1 MQASRLK
8 VVSVAAFI
16 AVALLA
22 ATGVVLGSMT
32 DDADAAR
39 RPPLK
44 LLWAN
49 VGSDGFLNAGKG
61 ATAATKSGTGS
72 YEVTFVRNVIGCA
85 HTATLRGASSGEV
98 SVGTSSYFTPDAGS
112 QFAENNEVVVFTY
125 DSAGAY
131 ANRATYV
138 VINC

>member
-85 HTATLRGASSGEV
+85 HTATLQQSPGEV
-98 SVGTSSYFTPDAGS
+98 SVGTSSYFTPTAGN
-112 QFAENNEVVVFTY
+112 QDLENNEVVVFTY

-131 ANRATYV
+131 ANKATNV

>member
-1 MQASRLK
+1 MQVSRLK
-8 VVSVAAFI
+8 ILLMAMGM

-22 ATGVVLGSMT
+22 AASVVLGSMT

-44 LLWAN
+44 ILWAD

-61 ATAATKSGTGS
+61 VVSATKTGTGS
-72 YEVTFVRNVIGCA
+72 YEVRFVRNVIGCA
-85 HTATLRGASSGEV
+85 HTATLQHAAGEV
-98 SVGTSSYFTPDAGS
+98 SVGTSSYFTPTAGN
-112 QFAENNEVVVFTY
+112 QFVESNEVVVFTY
-125 DSAGAY
+125 DSAGGY
-131 ANRATYV
+131 ANRAIDV